1 MTPLHRRLSKLE
13 ARRPAQGLAQMVDA
27 NNLDPAVLAIWLS
40 VDIDHMN
47 LAQLELLEENLRR
60 LPV

>member
-1 MTPLHRRLSKLE
+1 
-13 ARRPAQGLAQMVDA
+13 MVDA
-27 NNLDPAVLAIWLS
+27 NRLDPAVLALWLA
-40 VDIDHMN
+40 VEIDQMN

>member
-13 ARRPAQGLAQMVDA
+13 ARRPALGPVAMFDA
-27 NNLDPAVLAIWLS
+27 NDLDPAVLALWLA
-40 VDIDHMN
+40 VEIDQMS
-47 LAQLELLEENLRR
+47 LAQLDLLENNLRR